1 MTQVHAE
8 APCAEAQ
15 SFQGTTRSCWTPP
28 SPPRNASSRPQIS
41 LCRSSSRYRSRE
53 PTVNCAWL
61 LYLSISSS
69 SDRLFSERLEIVMTE
84 PITAQIILGAALAIT
99 LGLLVRAL
107 RVRRA
112 PTPRS
117 VIRAEGKRIV
127 RICKQAAR
135 ESSVLTP
142 DVLERIELAG
152 ERDETGALREAGRS

>member
-1 MTQVHAE
+1 
-8 APCAEAQ
+8 
-15 SFQGTTRSCWTPP
+15 
-28 SPPRNASSRPQIS
+28 
-41 LCRSSSRYRSRE
+41 
-53 PTVNCAWL
+53 
-61 LYLSISSS
+61 
-69 SDRLFSERLEIVMTE
+69 MTE

-117 VIRAEGKRIV
+117 VIRAEAKRIF

-152 ERDETGALREAGRS
+152 ERDETR